1 MDQIAVVI
9 ALAFWISLLSAG
21 ALIALSA
28 SRPAQFFF
36 CAILG
41 ATALTAISDLR
52 LSQEALWYSYLAI
65 DSSLLAI
72 SLYLVMKSSSYWPI
86 WFSGFQSITV
96 ASELAKITH
105 SGMEVGIYLDV
116 AGFWSIPALIFM
128 VVGVH
133 LDRVKHSSKS
143 HKNAWL

>member
-41 ATALTAISDLR
+41 ATALTAISDLS
-52 LSQEALWYSYLAI
+52 LSQEALGYAYIAI
-65 DSSLLAI
+65 DSALLAI
-72 SLYLVMKSSSYWPI
+72 ALLFVMKSRSYWPI

-96 ASELAKITH
+96 ASEVAKITH
-105 SGMEVGIYLDV
+105 SGMQVGMYLDV

-128 VVGVH
+128 VVGVN
-133 LDRVKHSSKS
+133 LDRVKLGSES

>member
-41 ATALTAISDLR
+41 ATALTAISDLS
-52 LSQEALWYSYLAI
+52 LSQEALGYAYIAI
-65 DSSLLAI
+65 DSALLAI
-72 SLYLVMKSSSYWPI
+72 ALLFVMKSSSYWPI

-96 ASELAKITH
+96 ASEVAKITH
-105 SGMEVGIYLDV
+105 SGMQVGMYLDV

-128 VVGVH
+128 VVGVN
-133 LDRVKHSSKS
+133 LDRVKLGSES